1 MSTRYCLDKGT
12 LHAAAYVHKFND
24 YKLLI
29 EERRMNAGL
38 MITLV
43 LILFAIGMAWFVVMR
58 RRQGKSVKLAKNIGF
73 IVSIVAFM
81 ALVIYFYTSVLN
93 R

>member
-1 MSTRYCLDKGT
+1 
-12 LHAAAYVHKFND
+12 
-24 YKLLI
+24 
-29 EERRMNAGL
+29 MNAGL